1 MEVSNDK
8 YSMNNGT
15 SPLTQHSKQYTADGV
30 IADTHHMQP
39 LQKDWVS
46 SAASSWC

>member
-15 SPLTQHSKQYTADGV
+15 SLLTQHSKQYTAHGV
-30 IADTHHMQP
+30 TADTHHMQSFTEGP
-39 LQKDWVS
+39 S
-46 SAASSWC
+46 IECC

>member
-39 LQKDWVS
+39 FTEGLGIE
-46 SAASSWC
+46 CC